1 VKKDWR
7 IHFTA
12 TDGWHITVE
21 VPAATL
27 SEAVKLVVLAC
38 AKHGK
43 TGHQVYGE
51 AVRCGE
57 GRMSNA
63 WTKQTTEKG

>member
-1 VKKDWR
+1 MKKDWR

-12 TDGWHITVE
+12 TDGWTLTIV
-21 VPAATL
+21 VPAVTL
-27 SEAVKLVVLAC
+27 SEAMKLVVLAC

-51 AVRCGE
+51 AVRGE
-57 GRMSNA
+57 GQMSNA